1 MNERSKF
8 FDDLAGVAG
17 GAMSALA
24 GLREEAEST
33 IRARVEEVIRKL
45 DLVRRED
52 LEAVQEMAANAR
64 SAQAALEARVAALEA
79 KLAAAGGTVTS
90 ASSAGATSTA
100 AFGGAGEATHPA
112 ADAGTGIPTH
122 ELGT

>member
-1 MNERSKF
+1 MTERSKF

-52 LEAVQEMAANAR
+52 LEAVQELAANAR
-64 SAQAALEARVAALEA
+64 AAQVALEARVAALEA
-79 KLAAAGGTVTS
+79 RLASGTASATAS
-90 ASSAGATSTA
+90 ASAEAIVPPVAAEEPRPETPEPTAPKSA
-100 AFGGAGEATHPA
+100 
-112 ADAGTGIPTH
+112 D
-122 ELGT
+122 

>member
-1 MNERSKF
+1 MTERPKF

-33 IRARVEEVIRKL
+33 MRARAEEVIRKL

-52 LEAVQEMAANAR
+52 LEAVQEIAANAR
-64 SAQAALEARVAALEA
+64 AAQAALETRVAAQAALETRVAALEA
-79 KLAAAGGTVTS
+79 QIASMAAAGGPPAHPTPPPS
-90 ASSAGATSTA
+90 ADII
-100 AFGGAGEATHPA
+100 E
-112 ADAGTGIPTH
+112 
-122 ELGT
+122 